1 MKTILFA
8 PETINI
14 AETTRMVE
22 IAKLLRD
29 KYDCIFAGYSD
40 EYSGIIKNAG
50 FEFIPLKP
58 WLTKEKTEHL
68 WRVDRMESFA
78 DPFTESELEER
89 VKSEIEAIKNN
100 NVSAVIMGFTLSFAI
115 SARVCKTPLIYFMPF
130 PLTEPFLRNNLA
142 NVPDD
147 FYRGPVKII
156 PEKWLT
162 GIINNWFLNTKLWIK
177 PFKRICFK
185 YGIKPINRLVE
196 LYQGDFNMITDIPEL
211 TGVPNLP
218 DNWFYVGFIFA
229 KLDEK
234 IPDIIKTIPQDK
246 PLIYCSMG
254 SSANKDILKQV
265 IQAFSSIDCYV
276 ISPMKKHLDEMKLTI
291 PKNVYVT
298 DWLPAHIVNPMA
310 KIAVIHGGQG
320 TVQTAV
326 TSGTP
331 FIGIGLQPEQES
343 NIELI
348 VKQGSA
354 RRIRKYEFSAKVL
367 KKEIESLLDDKIA
380 FEKAKRLSEYVKK
393 YNGNELIVKHI
404 TNIIG

>member
-22 IAKLLRD
+22 IAKLLKD

-50 FEFIPLKP
+50 FKFIPLKP

-68 WRVDRMESFA
+68 WKVDRMESFA
-78 DPFTESELEER
+78 DPFTESELDER
-89 VKSEIEAIKNN
+89 VKNEVELIKSN
-100 NVSAVIMGFTLSFAI
+100 NVNAVIMGFTLSFAI
-115 SARVCKTPLIYFMPF
+115 SARVCKTPLVYFMPF
-130 PLTEPFLRNNLA
+130 PLTEPFLINNLA

-147 FYRGPVKII
+147 FYRGPVKMI

-162 GIINNWFLNTKLWIK
+162 GIINKWFLNTKLWIK
-177 PFKRICFK
+177 PFKKICLK
-185 YGIKPINRLVE
+185 YGVKPINRLVE

-211 TGVPNLP
+211 TGVPKLP
-218 DNWFYVGFIFA
+218 DNWFYVGFMFA

-234 IPDIIKTIPQDK
+234 IPEIIKTIPQDK

-254 SSANKDILKQV
+254 SSANKDVLKKV
-265 IQAFSSIDCYV
+265 IEAFSSIDCYV
-276 ISPMKKHLDEMKLTI
+276 ISPMKKHLDEMELTI

-326 TSGTP
+326 SSGTP
-331 FIGIGLQPEQES
+331 FVGIGLQPEQES

-354 RRIRKYEFSAKVL
+354 RRIRKHEFSAKIL
-367 KKEIESLLDDKIA
+367 KKEIMSLLNDKLA
-380 FEKAKRLSEYVKK
+380 FEKARRLSEYVKL
-393 YNGNELIVKHI
+393 YNGNELIIKYL
-404 TNIIG
+404 TKIIG